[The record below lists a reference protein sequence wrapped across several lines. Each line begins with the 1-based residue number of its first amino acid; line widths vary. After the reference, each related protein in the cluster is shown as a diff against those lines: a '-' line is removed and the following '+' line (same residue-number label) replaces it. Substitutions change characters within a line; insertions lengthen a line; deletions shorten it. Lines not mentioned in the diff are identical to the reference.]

1 MSAYVI
7 DTASLKS
14 NIEICRRTVGDVKLY
29 AVVKGDGYGLGL
41 LPYSRILRA
50 EGMTELAV
58 TEPEDAKALR
68 ADGFAG
74 EILMLRSTSDPEEVK
89 QLLEADAVFTI
100 GSTEAF
106 SELNLAAS
114 QSEKTV
120 QAHVYIDV
128 GMGREGFDD
137 RDCESLRAV
146 CQAQC
151 CVKITG
157 AYTHFPSAEDPE
169 DTKRRFVD
177 FKRLVEFLRS
187 IGWTGTVHCAN
198 SCTALYYPEMR
209 LNAVRIGSGF
219 LGRVPPDIANKL
231 GLRQIGYIETEI
243 SAVKRLEPGDT
254 VGYGCAFKARRKTE
268 IGVLNI
274 GYYHGYGMERVV
286 NMSCPRDYVRAMLGP
301 AKELLRGTKKTASV
315 NGNTVCVV
323 GCVGMQNTFL
333 DITGCGG
340 KAHDKVI
347 LPCNPLLVRNLNREY
362 R

>member
-14 NIEICRRTVGDVKLY
+14 NIEICRRTVGNVKLY

-50 EGMTELAV
+50 KGLTELAV

-68 ADGFAG
+68 TDGFAG
-74 EILMLRSTSDPEEVK
+74 EILMLRSTSDPEEIK

-100 GSTEAF
+100 GSTVAF

-114 QSEKTV
+114 KLEKTV
-120 QAHVYIDV
+120 QAHVYMDV
-128 GMGREGFDD
+128 GMGREGFDNRD
-137 RDCESLRAV
+137 REGLRAV
-146 CQAQC
+146 CQAQG
-151 CVKITG
+151 CVKIAG

-169 DTKRRFVD
+169 DTKRRFAV
-177 FKRLVEFLRS
+177 FMQLIEFLHG

-209 LNAVRIGSGF
+209 LDAVRIGSGF
-219 LGRVPPDIANKL
+219 LGRVPILKKL

-274 GYYHGYGMERVV
+274 GYYHGFGTERVV
-286 NMSCPRDYVRAMLGP
+286 NMSSPKDYVRAMLEP
-301 AKELLRGTKKTASV
+301 AKELLRGKKKDGV
-315 NGNTVCVV
+315 RQWEHRLRGRLRGN
-323 GCVGMQNTFL
+323 
-333 DITGCGG
+333 
-340 KAHDKVI
+340 A
-347 LPCNPLLVRNLNREY
+347 EY
-362 R
+362 ISGHHRLRLQGA